1 MEGFITSLTALLALA
16 AQAIGITMNISTSI
30 RNSKKDT
37 SESQRQMGELLADLK
52 YIRGSV
58 DSIQTKID
66 KQEERN
72 SNFDK
77 RILED
82 EKAVEILSERV
93 SNLKET
99 VTKVE
104 TRVKILEDKVNEG
117 SVE

>member
-1 MEGFITSLTALLALA
+1 MENFIAYLASLIALI
-16 AQAIGITMNISTSI
+16 AQAIGIIVNVTTSL
-30 RNSKKDT
+30 RNTKKEN
-37 SESQRQMGELLADLK
+37 SEQQRQMGEFLTDLK

-58 DSIQTKID
+58 DSIQIKID

-82 EKAVEILSERV
+82 EKSVEILSERV

-104 TRVKILEDKVNEG
+104 IRVKKLEEKVNEG
-117 SVE
+117 SGE